1 VHKGQAVGAG
11 RRQSARWHQQAG
23 VPEGFPP
30 RHAPVP
36 SPPPP
41 TPTHPPPPPPTPTPP
56 PTPPTPPHPHP
67 TPTPH
72 PHPQPH
78 THPTPTP
85 LSHQFQDILIAEE
98 LRDPAA
104 DAEVLRRMV
113 RSQQA
118 KGWHATH
125 TWEGSLTV

>member
-41 TPTHPPPPPPTPTPP
+41 TPTHPPPPP
-56 PTPPTPPHPHP
+56 
-67 TPTPH
+67 
-72 PHPQPH
+72 PQPH